1 LNHKRSLAVVSVLG
15 LLALGGCA
23 SADNDSPE
31 PVTTQGA
38 TTDPTDSPT
47 DPPTS
52 SATERPGTVV
62 EITIEGDSITPNG
75 KRVDAELDEPI
86 TFEVTSDRA
95 GELHVHTSPDQEL
108 EYAVGTTRFTLTVD
122 RPGIVEVEDHDTG
135 TLVVQLEV
143 S

>member
-1 LNHKRSLAVVSVLG
+1 LNHKPSLAVVTVLG
-15 LLALGGCA
+15 LLALGACA

-31 PVTTQGA
+31 PVTTQAA
-38 TTDPTDSPT
+38 TTDPTESPT
-47 DPPTS
+47 EPPKS
-52 SATERPGTVV
+52 SETERPGTVV
-62 EITIEGDSITPNG
+62 EITIKGDSITPSG

-86 TFEVTSDRA
+86 IFEVTSDRA

-108 EYAVGTTRFTLTVD
+108 EYAAGTTRFTLNVD